1 MFSNR
6 FNQIHQKTDIIW
18 KYQQYQLVYEYK
30 NRLAF
35 PSPFSFISYF
45 IMGFGETYIDDMLE
59 GFDADSNSKTWRLA
73 LSLENRFA
81 HEVHVNMMQN
91 KDNSD
96 AKFDCDCN

>member
-6 FNQIHQKTDIIW
+6 FNQVHKKTDIIW

-35 PSPFSFISYF
+35 PTPFSLISYF
-45 IMGFGETYIDDMLE
+45 IMGFGEKYIVDMLE
-59 GFDADSNSKTWRLA
+59 GFDAKSDSKIWQLA

-81 HEVHVNMMQN
+81 HEVHVSMMQ
-91 KDNSD
+91 KKANSD
-96 AKFDCDCN
+96 VESDCDCN